1 LQGLIDERC
10 WETPADLAEAY
21 LNWGGYA
28 YGSQPADRDGVDAR
42 AAFSDRLG
50 RLDSVIHN
58 QDNREHDLLDSD
70 DYYQFQGGM
79 TNAVTELS
87 GSTPTVYHNDHS
99 NPAQPKVRTL
109 KEELNRVLRSR
120 VLNPKWI
127 EAMRE
132 HGYKGA
138 FEMAASI
145 DYLFAYD
152 ATTNLIDDYQ
162 YQQVSEAIVF
172 DTANQAFLRD
182 NNLPALE
189 EMAERLLEATQRGLW
204 QETGDYATR
213 LQDLLLD
220 IDAQQE
226 SAR

>member
-1 LQGLIDERC
+1 MDERC
-10 WETPADLAEAY
+10 WESRNDLAQAY

-28 YGSQPADRDGVDAR
+28 YGNSAEASDGVEAR
-42 AAFSDRLG
+42 QAFSDRLS
-50 RLDSVIHN
+50 RLEAVVHN
-58 QDNREHDLLDSD
+58 QDNREHDILDSD

-87 GSTPTVYHNDHS
+87 GVAPAVYHNDHS
-99 NPAQPKVRTL
+99 NPAQPKVRSL
-109 KEELNRVLRSR
+109 KEELNRVIRSR

-127 EAMRE
+127 GAMQQ

-145 DYLFAYD
+145 DYMFAYD

-162 YQQVSEAIVF
+162 YAQVSEAIVF
-172 DTANQAFLRD
+172 DAQNQQFLRQ

-204 QETGDYATR
+204 QDSGDYAGR
-213 LQDLLLD
+213 LQQLLLD
-220 IDAQQE
+220 VDAEQE
-226 SAR
+226 SA

>member
-1 LQGLIDERC
+1 M
-10 WETPADLAEAY
+10 
-21 LNWGGYA
+21 NWGGDA
-28 YGSQPADRDGVDAR
+28 YGSLAEDVDGVVAR
-42 AAFSDRLG
+42 GAFANRLSQ
-50 RLDSVIHN
+50 LDVVMHN

-79 TNAVTELS
+79 TNAVRVLKNEM
-87 GSTPTVYHNDHS
+87 PVVYHNDHS
-99 NPAQPKVRTL
+99 NPAMPKIRTL
-109 KEELNRVLRSR
+109 KEELNRVIRSR

-145 DYLFAYD
+145 DYMFAYD

-162 YQQVSEAIVF
+162 YEKVADALIF
-172 DTANQAFLRD
+172 DQENQAFMQEH
-182 NNLPALE
+182 NVNALE

-204 QETGDYATR
+204 QEPGDYSGK
-213 LQDLLLD
+213 LQSLLLD
-220 IDAQQE
+220 LDAKQE
-226 SAR
+226 SSN